1 RRNRSSHNLI
11 AVYEVII
18 VTAFDGHQHRHD
30 GHIVHAG
37 QLVHVVDHAYDF
49 VKRGHVVLPSGFLDS
64 TVNQTVQLL
73 GQRRELATNGTGSTR
88 RTISTPHVLGT
99 LPVLGQV
106 RGQSRTR
113 VFIEGGQLFFHRVEL
128 VK

>member
-1 RRNRSSHNLI
+1 
-11 AVYEVII
+11 EVVI
-18 VTAFDGHQHRHD
+18 VTGVDGPQHLHGGR
-30 GHIVHAG
+30 IVHAG
-37 QLVHVVDHAYDF
+37 QLLHVVDHAYDF

-88 RTISTPHVLGT
+88 RTISTTHFQGT
-99 LPVLGQV
+99 LPILGQV
-106 RGQSRTR
+106 FGQPCTRG
-113 VFIEGGQLFFHRVEL
+113 FIEVGQLTFHLVEL